1 MKHIKN
7 FIKKYWLEILFV
19 LIFIFKCWMV
29 SIQPLRIKNATHD
42 DGMFITR
49 AASMLRGHWLGTY
62 NDITLSKGVIGIIFI
77 AFNSKIHLSYL
88 LASQILYFVA
98 CFTFVKMLKHVT
110 KNKIILLLIYLILLF
125 NPISYSDAVSFV
137 YRDGIYI
144 SFILLLVALIFEMF
158 FHYKDKLKSVIVYQ
172 ILLGIILASIIYCR
186 EETLWLA
193 PYVILAFLITIL
205 FIIFDKQCLNKV
217 KRIVTLISIPIIIFL
232 GYTFAIS
239 TLNYICYDRFVT
251 NDFTSKEFKDAYG
264 ALTRIKPTNYLKRVP
279 LNSYD
284 RQRLYAVSPTFRE
297 LEDFLENSS
306 STKYRYK
313 ISQNDQ
319 TYYDYQ
325 EGFLYWAVREAVCAK
340 GYCTNAKTTKEYYQ
354 KLAEEI
360 NSLCDNKKI
369 DCLPKRSSLIAP
381 FQKELVEEIQ
391 KYIPKTFRTQLNYQ
405 YVYVQIPGLKK
416 ELKSKKEGLKRNYVS
431 ITYNKLEY
439 TNRDL
444 NSTNLKIMKFIL
456 SIFTKFNYLI
466 FMISLVFYLI
476 IMIIFFLP
484 KTRFKYYKLTLL
496 INGLLCLYLSRI
508 VVVGYVAA
516 AEYESAILKC
526 QYLAPSYPIQ
536 SMFSVLCIIFGIQIL
551 CKEIRGKTDE

>member
-1 MKHIKN
+1 MKHIKK

-19 LIFIFKCWMV
+19 LIFIFKCWLV
-29 SIQPLRIKNATHD
+29 SIQPLRIKNTAHD
-42 DGMFITR
+42 DGMFIKR

-62 NDITLSKGVIGIIFI
+62 NDITLSKGVIGILFI

-88 LASQILYFVA
+88 LANQILYFVA
-98 CFTFVKMLKHVT
+98 CFVFVKMLKHLT
-110 KNKIILLLIYLILLF
+110 KNKIVLLIIYLILLF
-125 NPISYSDAVSFV
+125 NPISYSDAVSYV

-144 SFILLLVALIFEMF
+144 SFILLLVALTFEMF
-158 FHYKDKLKSVIVYQ
+158 FHYKDKLKNVIIYQ

-186 EETLWLA
+186 EETLWIA
-193 PYVILAFLITIL
+193 PYVILAFLVTVL

-217 KRIVTLISIPIIIFL
+217 KRIVTILGIPLIIFL
-232 GYTFAIS
+232 GYIFTIS
-239 TLNYICYDRFVT
+239 TLNYICYDRFIT

-279 LNSYD
+279 LNKYD
-284 RQRLYAVSPTFRE
+284 RQRLYALSPTFKE
-297 LEDFLENSS
+297 LEDFLESS
-306 STKYRYK
+306 NSTKYLHE
-313 ISQNDQ
+313 ISQNGQ

-340 GYCTNAKTTKEYYQ
+340 GYCVNAKSTQKYYQ
-354 KLAEEI
+354 KLAKEI

-369 DCLPKRSSLIAP
+369 ECLPKRSSLIAP

-391 KYIPKTFRTQLNYQ
+391 EYIPKTFETQLNYQ
-405 YVYVQIPGLKK
+405 YVYVQIPGLKEK
-416 ELKSKKEGLKRNYVS
+416 LRSKKEGLKSNYVS

-439 TNRDL
+439 TNQDL
-444 NSTNLKIMKFIL
+444 NSVNLKMMKLIL
-456 SIFTKFNYLI
+456 NIFTKFNYLI
-466 FMISLVFYLI
+466 FMVSLVFYLI
-476 IMIIFFLP
+476 IMIIFFLS

-516 AEYESAILKC
+516 TEYESAISKC
-526 QYLAPSYPIQ
+526 QYLAPSYSIQ
-536 SMFSVLCIIFGIQIL
+536 SMFSILCIIFGTQIL
-551 CKEIRGKTDE
+551 YKEVRGKTNE